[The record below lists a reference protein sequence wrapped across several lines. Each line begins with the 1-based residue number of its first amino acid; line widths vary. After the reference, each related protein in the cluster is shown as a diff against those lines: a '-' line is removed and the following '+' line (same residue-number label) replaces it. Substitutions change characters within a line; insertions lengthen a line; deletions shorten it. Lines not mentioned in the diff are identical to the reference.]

1 MTVNPR
7 VNPKKLR
14 PYDQPPKR
22 RRTLIPDRPDSA
34 ATGFLVLATLW
45 LAFAGGLG
53 VLAIG
58 LRIVPF
64 ELSIPFGIFDL
75 GFQLDE
81 PRVDIAFV
89 NATVYGWLTN
99 AGFGAIAFF
108 TPRLTGR
115 PLALEKG
122 LNVALVI
129 WNLTLLGG
137 IASLYVFDLRPT
149 APLTAF
155 PWLIDGGLAFAALIV
170 AGAFFATAAVAMR
183 GAYVSLWFAAVAL
196 LGLLGLLGLSATI
209 GLVDWIIGLDD
220 LLEGLASAF
229 IDRALVTV
237 WLLGMAYAALHYVVP
252 RAASQPL
259 AWGGVGWL
267 TWLTWLALAPASAV
281 AVLVDVSVP
290 FVVTTLGEVATM
302 LLIVPAGLAVGN
314 LVATMQGRWAIIFG
328 RGVGPMA
335 AVALAFLFAAS
346 LIEAI
351 GALRDVRMLV
361 GGTEW
366 ADGAFI
372 WAAYGAF
379 TFAAFALAEH
389 AFPRILRRSWGGG
402 ILTSAQLWLGFGGA
416 ALAGLAL
423 MGAGLAEGSMLVHP
437 GAAPAEDPSLIV
449 YRGFALAAFGLVAL
463 SGLAMLAN
471 LFLMYTSAEPIAY
484 VVPGQPAAAGAGH

>member
-22 RRTLIPDRPDSA
+22 RRVLIPDRPDSA
-34 ATGFLVLATLW
+34 AIGFLVLATLW
-45 LAFAGGLG
+45 LAFAAGLG

-64 ELSIPFGIFDL
+64 EMSIPFGIFDL
-75 GFQLDE
+75 GFELDAR
-81 PRVDIAFV
+81 RVDHAFI

-108 TPRLTGR
+108 TPRLTGQR
-115 PLALEKG
+115 LALEKA
-122 LNVALVI
+122 LNAALVL

-137 IASLYVFDLRPT
+137 IGSLYVFDLGPQ
-149 APLTAF
+149 APLTVF

-170 AGAFFATAAVAMR
+170 AGAFFAAATATMR

-196 LGLLGLLGLSATI
+196 LGLLGLLGLDATI

-220 LLEGLASAF
+220 VLMALASAF

-237 WLLGMAYAALHYVVP
+237 WLLGMAYAVLHYVVP
-252 RAASQPL
+252 RAAAQPL
-259 AWGGVGWL
+259 AWGGVAWL
-267 TWLTWLALAPASAV
+267 TWLAWLALAPASAL
-281 AVLVDVSVP
+281 AVLVDVSIP
-290 FVVTTLGEVATM
+290 FFVTTLGEVATM

-314 LVATMQGRWAIIFG
+314 LVATMQGRWTILFG
-328 RGVGPMA
+328 RGAGAMA
-335 AVALAFLFAAS
+335 AVALAFLFGAS
-346 LIEAI
+346 LVEAI

-366 ADGAFI
+366 VDGAFI
-372 WAAYGAF
+372 WVAYGAF
-379 TFAAFALAEH
+379 TFTAFALADH
-389 AFPRILRRSWGGG
+389 AFPRILRRAGGVG
-402 ILTSAQLWLGFGGA
+402 LLSSAQLWLGFGGA
-416 ALAGLAL
+416 ALAGVVL
-423 MGAGLAEGSMLVHP
+423 MGAGLAEGSMLAQP
-437 GAAPAEDPSLIV
+437 GGGHAEDPSLMV

-471 LFLMYTSAEPIAY
+471 LFLMYTSSEPIAY
-484 VVPGQPAAAGAGH
+484 VAPGQPAPAGAGH